1 MQRPASIPSIA
12 AGATLIK
19 DTQRAPDVAAAHSSS
34 PPALPM
40 ASRAQ
45 PPMSLHNFLV
55 ARCAAVDQ
63 MTLALIICLHA
74 SILFKGALQPHELLT
89 YRLLLVMHGGSLA
102 LLLAAPAVYLRHRSA
117 VISTLRLVDLIVL
130 PVLVDTQ
137 RIHQP
142 AGAAATAANS
152 SSIGSASNPAFSLR
166 SLSFEGAAEA
176 LHAWRLQAHGSMH
189 AALLFMVA
197 VTRMHACLAAASGA
211 QLPPLLHILV
221 HSTTVGALCLRS
233 PAGELHDGPERG
245 TRESMQPIVWT
256 TAMDAGWHRSDVAA
270 CLNAAHP
277 ARMCLCAPLR
287 NSVHTSQLPCASVCQ
302 RYVRAGRPHNAQLV
316 EGLFWVLRQA
326 TSTLAAGSGLALG
339 AASDA
344 LSSSQKCVA
353 VTWSLEVSRSKGES
367 PLCCLPWPVRLNEA
381 EDPHASMRS
390 TACTQAGS
398 YRPAS
403 HVPNPLLHA
412 FPCRSLSAWCCSR
425 LRCGAC
431 SWRQPKSMCR
441 RRSQG
446 PAARQQQR
454 SLQGASMRGCACR
467 HWKLPMGWD
476 GR

>member
-1 MQRPASIPSIA
+1 MFRPCSVQRPASTPSIA
-12 AGATLIK
+12 AGAILIK

-34 PPALPM
+34 PPALPT

-55 ARCAAVDQ
+55 ARWAAVDQ

-117 VISTLRLVDLIVL
+117 VISTLRLVDLILL

-152 SSIGSASNPAFSLR
+152 SSIGSASNPAFSLG
-166 SLSFEGAAEA
+166 SLSVEGAAEA

-197 VTRMHACLAAASGA
+197 VTRMHACLAAAWGA

-221 HSTTVGALCLRS
+221 HSTTVGALCIRS
-233 PAGELHDGPERG
+233 PA
-245 TRESMQPIVWT
+245 
-256 TAMDAGWHRSDVAA
+256 
-270 CLNAAHP
+270 
-277 ARMCLCAPLR
+277 
-287 NSVHTSQLPCASVCQ
+287 VCQ
-302 RYVRAGRPHNAQLV
+302 RYVRGGSPHNAQLV

-353 VTWSLEVSRSKGES
+353 VTWSLEISVGLVLLTLAVWRVQLEAAQKYVQEAPPGPCSHAAAEELTRSEYAR
-367 PLCCLPWPVRLNEA
+367 LCMPALEA
-381 EDPHASMRS
+381 ANGLGWAVV
-390 TACTQAGS
+390 TVLAALFGFAGG
-398 YRPAS
+398 
-403 HVPNPLLHA
+403 LLFA
-412 FPCRSLSAWCCSR
+412 QSIE
-425 LRCGAC
+425 
-431 SWRQPKSMCR
+431 
-441 RRSQG
+441 
-446 PAARQQQR
+446 
-454 SLQGASMRGCACR
+454 
-467 HWKLPMGWD
+467 
-476 GR
+476 